1 MHAYG
6 NYVLIKIEDE
16 DNPKSGEVINIGNLV
31 SQLKAG
37 DFVHFS
43 DIGPYFEFHYKQII
57 IEPDDND
64 PERPLLALID
74 WRDIILIDNERCI
87 KSFN

>member
-37 DFVHFS
+37 DF
-43 DIGPYFEFHYKQII
+43 IQTKKM
-57 IEPDDND
+57 
-64 PERPLLALID
+64 
-74 WRDIILIDNERCI
+74 IIL
-87 KSFN
+87 K